1 MLQMRLLVTFVLVVS
16 SLSIFAQHAPLSGY
30 GIESYPKTEVA
41 PERLTKLRKNDE
53 GRSTSELLARLRNL
67 EQVCIMAAPEEQL
80 KRAQRIDE
88 RIMDLRKI
96 LEVRAKSEGLESLD
110 APEDY
115 LSSKNPTWQMQDVWK
130 ARVEAASPERR
141 CEWVELLSAVAIARL
156 STIPASKP
164 ICKFQDFICEDASD
178 ALFVKDSRRLN
189 WELRHLAT
197 IESEEL
203 PPKPES
209 CRANLSEMKERLQF
223 AEPSKDKSANRW
235 PLGRAIGMCGRPMS
249 AHYLDQAYMDG
260 KTSEPKAWKYNPK
273 VGWDEILDIEEQD
286 INSKN

>member
-1 MLQMRLLVTFVLVVS
+1 MRLIVTFVLVVS
-16 SLSIFAQHAPLSGY
+16 SLSIFAQHAPLFGD
-30 GIESYPKTEVA
+30 GILSFEKKEAA
-41 PERLTKLRKNDE
+41 PERLTKLRKDDE
-53 GRSTSELLARLRNL
+53 SRSTAELLARLRNL
-67 EQVCIMAAPEEQL
+67 EQVCIMAAPAEQL

-88 RIMDLRKI
+88 RIMDLRNI
-96 LEVRAKSEGLESLD
+96 LEVRAKSEAFESLE

-115 LSSKNPTWQMQDVWK
+115 LSAETPTWKMKEGWR

-141 CEWVELLSAVAIARL
+141 CEWVELLSAVAVARL
-156 STIPASKP
+156 SSIPASKP

-178 ALFVKDSRRLN
+178 KLFVRDTRRLN
-189 WELRHLAT
+189 WELRYLSA
-197 IESEEL
+197 IDSKEL

-223 AEPSKDKSANRW
+223 GEPAKDKGANRW

-260 KTSEPKAWKYNPK
+260 KTSEPKAWKFNPQ

-286 INSKN
+286 INSKE